1 MVMDKQEQTKFRIVI
16 VLLFVAGLTAYFRFF
31 HNRRPSVVVARTAPD
46 ATAAQTSELDFT
58 LPARLPKLSEELGA
72 FRPLERDIFA
82 RTPAREPDGPSKEE
96 TAPSRKVA
104 LELKAVMR
112 IGGGAI
118 ARINDDLVRV
128 GDRVGRY
135 ELVRIN
141 MDSVVLKSSRGYH
154 VLTMNK

>member
-1 MVMDKQEQTKFRIVI
+1 VI
-16 VLLFVAGLTAYFRFF
+16 VLLFVAGFTAYFRFF
-31 HNRRPSVVVARTAPD
+31 RNRRPSVVVARTAPD
-46 ATAAQTSELDFT
+46 ATAVQTSEFDFT
-58 LPARLPKLSEELGA
+58 LPARLPKLSENLSP

-82 RTPAREPDGPSKEE
+82 RTPAPEPDGQSEE
-96 TAPSRKVA
+96 EIAAPSRKA
-104 LELKAVMR
+104 AMELKAVMR

-141 MDSVVLKSSRGYH
+141 RDSVVLKSSRGYH
-154 VLTMNK
+154 VLTMDR